1 MTIGELPPRVERL
14 MEEFAVSVEIRE
26 GCQVV
31 SVRGELDADTAPDLA
46 FELDRLLGALPV
58 LIDLSQVK
66 FLTSAG
72 IVILLS
78 ERAFGRPALF
88 CPDGSVSAK
97 LLTIVQAQRL
107 VPIYRDLDAALHSLG
122 AVV

>member
-1 MTIGELPPRVERL
+1 MD
-14 MEEFAVSVEIRE
+14 EFAVSVAIRQ

-31 SVRGELDADTAPDLA
+31 SVVGDLDADTAPYLE

-66 FLTSAG
+66 LLTSAG
-72 IVILLS
+72 IVALLS

-97 LLTIVQAQRL
+97 LLAIVQAQRL
-107 VPIYRDLDAALHSLG
+107 VPIYRDLDAALHSLS
-122 AVV
+122 ATV